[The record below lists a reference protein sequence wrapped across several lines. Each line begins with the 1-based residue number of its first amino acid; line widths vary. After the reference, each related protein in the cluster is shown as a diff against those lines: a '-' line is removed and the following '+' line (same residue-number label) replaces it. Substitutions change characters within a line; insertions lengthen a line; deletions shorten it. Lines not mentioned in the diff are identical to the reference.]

1 MAKMTAEERLEYE
14 RLTAEAEQI
23 QLRLDEL
30 NDRSTVYGYARV
42 STKGQARD
50 GNSLEIQTQE
60 LLAAG
65 ASEVVADAYTGS
77 VTDRPELDRLLK
89 RLKKGDTFMVTK
101 LDQIARSVMQGIKL
115 ISGLNKR
122 GVKVHVL
129 NIGLVDD
136 SPTGKLIRNVMLSF
150 AEFERSMIMQRT
162 REGKAIART
171 KAGYHEGRP
180 KKYGRQQ
187 QDHAMQLLQDYS
199 YTQVAE
205 MTGISKATL
214 AREKA
219 RRRHYNDD

>member
-205 MTGISKATL
+205 MTGISTATL